1 MEELVFLII
10 RPLDESDF
18 IPIISVVDEWWAGR
32 QMTDKLPKL
41 FFTHFNDTSF
51 IIEVDGEIVAFLIGF
66 VSQSYSNEAY
76 IHFVGVHPD
85 YRKQGLG
92 RKLYESFFDKVTAK
106 GCNIVRSITSP
117 VNKGSICF
125 HTSMGFQIVEGGS
138 LVNGISI
145 NTNYDGFGKDRVLF
159 FSVKSTSLQ
168 Q

>member
-1 MEELVFLII
+1 MILII
-10 RPLDESDF
+10 RSLDESDF

-41 FFTHFNDTSF
+41 FFTHFKDTSF
-51 IIEVDGEIVAFLIGF
+51 IVEVDGEIVAFLIGF

-92 RKLYESFFDKVTAK
+92 RKLYESFFEKVTAK
-106 GCNIVRSITSP
+106 GCSVVRSITSP

-125 HTSMGFQIVEGGS
+125 HASMGFQIVEGGS
-138 LVNGISI
+138 LVDGISI
-145 NTNYDGFGKDRVLF
+145 YTNYDGSGKDRVLF
-159 FSVKSTSLQ
+159 SR
-168 Q
+168 